1 MSRLPCYPDGNIY
14 SGNSKREGKGK
25 KKKKTVHGSLFG
37 SKLSYFIQRMLLQ
50 MIEDTPTKGGGEGG
64 TPILM
69 GARTHSGR
77 DRVRAVGVRGEG
89 LEAGDERPSPPDS
102 NLKGPAEMGV
112 DISREGL
119 RTRAHLKN
127 VSLESMAP
135 WQGEPLKI
143 RPERGR

>member
-1 MSRLPCYPDGNIY
+1 
-14 SGNSKREGKGK
+14 
-25 KKKKTVHGSLFG
+25 
-37 SKLSYFIQRMLLQ
+37 
-50 MIEDTPTKGGGEGG
+50 MIEDDTHQGRGGGG
-64 TPILM
+64 PILM

-77 DRVRAVGVRGEG
+77 DRVRAMGVRGEG

-102 NLKGPAEMGV
+102 KLKGPAEMGV
-112 DISREGL
+112 DITREGV